1 VLSVGNEGAK
11 LGVRVG
17 RGKSLW
23 LKDYSIFPIFFQ
35 LAIRE
40 WFCRCCEWR
49 MTDRPAR
56 KFSKLPGKLGLYS
69 EEARQT
75 TSRIPRNA
83 CTIGIRCDWRLL
95 ILRCHH
101 GESVGNY
108 VALERHVSRSHLE
121 SEPDSL
127 QATRAA
133 GTYCRIL
140 FPLLGAALTLAGIG
154 WFRRRLWGWRLAVA
168 IIATQVAG
176 DFLNCVR
183 GEWLRGGT
191 GVVITGA
198 LLLYLLRPIVK
209 NTFA

>member
-1 VLSVGNEGAK
+1 M
-11 LGVRVG
+11 RVG

-133 GTYCRIL
+133 GTYCRDTIPVAWSGTHISRYRL
-140 FPLLGAALTLAGIG
+140 VSAPPLGMEISSRDHRDTG
-154 WFRRRLWGWRLAVA
+154 RRRFPELRQRRVAARRNWSRHHRSTAAVPFA
-168 IIATQVAG
+168 S
-176 DFLNCVR
+176 NC
-183 GEWLRGGT
+183 
-191 GVVITGA
+191 
-198 LLLYLLRPIVK
+198 
-209 NTFA
+209 